1 MPTPTEAANLATA
14 RRYIALVEGFAQPEA
29 FADVVHP
36 QIQHQEFPNALM
48 KHGSQRDYATLVA
61 GPQQGRK
68 ILRDNH
74 YAITNSFAAGA
85 WVTLEIVWTGTLA
98 VALGTL
104 APGDEL
110 RAYIATILQFH
121 DGKIIA
127 QRQYDCYEPF
137 PATPGS

>member
-14 RRYIALVEGFAQPEA
+14 LRYIQLVEEFAPPEA
-29 FADVVHP
+29 FADVLHP
-36 QIQHQEFPNALM
+36 QVQHQEFPNALM
-48 KHGSQRDYATLVA
+48 KHGTQRDYATLVA

-68 ILRDNH
+68 ILRANR
-74 YAITNSFAAGA
+74 YELTNSFAAGD

-98 VALGTL
+98 IPLGAL

-110 RAYIATILQFH
+110 KAYIATILQFQ

-127 QRQYDCYEPF
+127 QHQYDCYEPF
-137 PATPGS
+137 DSAPAA